1 MEFITN
7 FKYSSFKLTLKI
19 EINNLARKIAN
30 GRFAMTMYEH
40 SSVKILRYA
49 INTPFYKVKQ
59 YFLMIIIYITNKPFA
74 MKELRKII
82 MKIFITMLKM

>member
-30 GRFAMTMYEH
+30 GRFAMTMYELIN
-40 SSVKILRYA
+40 KIC
-49 INTPFYKVKQ
+49 
-59 YFLMIIIYITNKPFA
+59 
-74 MKELRKII
+74 
-82 MKIFITMLKM
+82 